1 MLEGRFRQLVRA
13 LLAAAAREHAVRLA
27 AAGAAACRHERLL
40 AALGRSPL
48 RQLLPGRARTALIV
62 RLARRLRPAVA
73 VG

>member
-1 MLEGRFRQLVRA
+1 MNRLFLVVA
-13 LLAAAAREHAVRLA
+13 LLLLALA